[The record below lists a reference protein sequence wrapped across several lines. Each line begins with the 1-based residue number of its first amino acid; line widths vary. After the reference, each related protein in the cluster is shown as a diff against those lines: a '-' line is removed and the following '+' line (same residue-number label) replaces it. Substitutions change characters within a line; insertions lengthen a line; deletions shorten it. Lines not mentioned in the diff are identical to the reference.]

1 MAEGVDSTGRLTTV
15 VYIATSLDGFIAR
28 PDGAID
34 WLGKPEDDGDE
45 DYGWAEFI
53 SSIDAIVMGRATV
66 EQALGFDG
74 WPYEGMPPLTVLST
88 TMTQVPEQLQ
98 GKAEV
103 SSQHPRELLEHLA
116 ARGCQRVYV
125 DGGKTIQ
132 SFLRED
138 LIDELVITTL
148 PVLIGQGI
156 PLFGALAADVAWEY
170 LSTKTFEKGL
180 VKTHYRR
187 VAR

>member
-1 MAEGVDSTGRLTTV
+1 MAEGTHSTGRPITT

-34 WLGKPEDDGDE
+34 WLGGPDEDDGE

-53 SSIDAIVMGRATV
+53 SAIDAIVMGRTTF

-74 WPYEGMPPLTVLST
+74 WPFEGMPPLTVLST
-88 TMTQVPEQLQ
+88 TMTQVPEQMR

-103 SSQHPRELLEHLA
+103 SSLHPRELLEHLA
-116 ARGCQRVYV
+116 ARGCQGVYV

-156 PLFGALAADVAWEY
+156 PLFGGLDADMTWTHV
-170 LSTKTFEKGL
+170 STKAFEKGL
-180 VKTHYRR
+180 VKSHYRR
-187 VAR
+187 VGR

>member
-1 MAEGVDSTGRLTTV
+1 MTT

-34 WLGKPEDDGDE
+34 WLGEPDGYE
-45 DYGWAEFI
+45 DYGWAAFI
-53 SSIDAIVMGRATV
+53 SAIDAIVMGRTTF
-66 EQALGFDG
+66 EQVLGFDG
-74 WPYEGMPPLTVLST
+74 WPYEGTPLTVLST
-88 TMTQVPEQLQ
+88 TMTHVPEQLR

-103 SSQHPRELLEHLA
+103 SSLHPRELLAHLA

-156 PLFGALAADVAWEY
+156 PLFGRLGADMTWNHV
-170 LSTKTFEKGL
+170 STKTFEKGL
-180 VKTHYRR
+180 VKNHYRR
-187 VAR
+187 VGR